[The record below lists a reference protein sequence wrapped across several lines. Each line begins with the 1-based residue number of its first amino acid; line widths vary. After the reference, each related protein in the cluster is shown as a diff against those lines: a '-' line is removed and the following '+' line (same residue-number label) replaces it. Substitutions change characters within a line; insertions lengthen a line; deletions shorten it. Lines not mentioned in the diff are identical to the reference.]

1 MADSEAATSFARDI
15 KPLFRQ
21 IDLDHMG
28 RMGVNLDDYEWM
40 SNKSNAQ
47 NVYDFVVGTK
57 QPKMPIGG
65 PFWSQEQL
73 DLFAAWMKDGCPP

>member
-1 MADSEAATSFARDI
+1 MADSEGATSFARDI

-28 RMGVNLDDYEWM
+28 RMGVKLDDYEWM
-40 SNKSNAQ
+40 SNTANAQ
-47 NVYDFVVGTK
+47 NVYDFVAGTK

-73 DLFAAWMKDGCPP
+73 DLFARWMKNGCPP